1 MHDDV
6 LKVAALP
13 TGFAPTPEL
22 PNGKPDSTVTTTLP
36 SFLRLR
42 ESRMRPAALAMKRVT
57 QDRYDVSA
65 TRVTP

>member
-42 ESRMRPAALAMKRVT
+42 ESRCRSAAVAMKRRNSKALT
-57 QDRYDVSA
+57 L
-65 TRVTP
+65 